1 MCGIHKHK
9 IKSSI
14 IAYTDLVL
22 VILKACSIGKDPI
35 INYIR
40 NGGFVFKKHQPTIF
54 VTKCGKPKFIF
65 KNIAVYR
72 KIPWVGVVSCI
83 GFVITFYCSN
93 SSILDGFIY
102 LLWLQ
107 LLPLQQRLNN
117 LLPKG
122 YLLYDLQQRCCE
134 NRHFE

>member
-54 VTKCGKPKFIF
+54 VTQSWKPKFIF

-72 KIPWVGVVSCI
+72 NIPWVGIVSCV

-93 SSILDGFIY
+93 PSILDGLIY
-102 LLWLQ
+102 YGFSFFLCST
-107 LLPLQQRLNN
+107 LNN

-122 YLLYDLQQRCCE
+122 YLLHDLQQCCCK